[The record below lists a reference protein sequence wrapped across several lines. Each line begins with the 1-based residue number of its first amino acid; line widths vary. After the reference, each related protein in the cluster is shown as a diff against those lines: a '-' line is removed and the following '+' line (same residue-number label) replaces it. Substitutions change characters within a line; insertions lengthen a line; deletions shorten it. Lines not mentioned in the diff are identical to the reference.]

1 MGVVFSIRFAG
12 GVLLMEQAA
21 ASNIDLDAECVLYG
35 QLEDILWLAPTGLA
49 SLLDPVALAE
59 MPREVVTLAAALRVT
74 PLSVGLV
81 WKELQIT
88 SFYPELVTTLRIS
101 ATATNLGLNVLV
113 GLVSVVDFEDIGRAH
128 VSTPANNAQLG
139 CTLL

>member
-1 MGVVFSIRFAG
+1 MGVVFSIMFAG

-59 MPREVVTLAAALRVT
+59 MPREVVTLAAALLVT
-74 PLSVGLV
+74 ALAVGLF
-81 WKELQIT
+81 WQELNIT
-88 SFYPELVTTLRIS
+88 PFDPEPAPPPGIS
-101 ATATNLGLNVLV
+101 ATDSEARRG
-113 GLVSVVDFEDIGRAH
+113 GKQCVS
-128 VSTPANNAQLG
+128 P
-139 CTLL
+139 C